1 MSADEKAAKLLNWF
15 HTSKEFY
22 SIKEIEKAGSKATGI
37 SGMVIKEVLAAL
49 TDDGLV
55 SFEKIG
61 TSNYYCELVCV
72 RHFGSGGQK
81 R

>member
-37 SGMVIKEVLAAL
+37 SGMVIKEILAAL

-61 TSNYYCELVCV
+61 TSNYYCVCDSF
-72 RHFGSGGQK
+72 R
-81 R
+81 RA